1 MAERVTGVIPARLGS
16 RRFSGKVL
24 YPYQG
29 KPLLFYVWNEVR
41 KSRRIDRL
49 VIATDSTEIMR
60 AAESF
65 GAEVIRTSARHRT
78 GTDRV
83 GEAVGHLGGD
93 IVVNIQA
100 DNVGIKASGLSRIIG
115 RMKEDRS
122 IRYATLVSPIAT
134 DAELFDPNLVKAAV
148 SADGH
153 ALWFSR
159 LPIPYLQGVSG
170 AGRARKFSFW
180 GHIGIYFFRRR
191 GLEDFVSWGRS
202 PLEKAES
209 LEQLRILE
217 NNRRIRVFKT
227 RMRLVTV
234 DTPQDMKKLKRIYES

>member
-1 MAERVTGVIPARLGS
+1 MAERVTAVIPARLGS

-24 YPYQG
+24 YPYKG

-49 VIATDSTEIMR
+49 VIATDSAEIIR
-60 AAESF
+60 AARSF
-65 GAEVIRTSARHRT
+65 GAEVLKTSARHRT

-83 GEAVGHLGGD
+83 GEAVSRLGGD

-100 DNVGIKASGLSRIIG
+100 DNLGIKAAVLDRVID
-115 RMKEDRS
+115 RMTEDKS
-122 IRYATLVSPIAT
+122 IHYATLVSPIAT
-134 DAELFDPNLVKAAV
+134 DAELFDPNLVKAVV

-159 LPIPYLQGVSG
+159 YPIPYLQGVSK
-170 AGRARKFSFW
+170 AGRAGRFAFW

-191 GLEDFVSWGRS
+191 ALRDFVSWGRS

-234 DTPQDMKKLKRIYES
+234 DTPQDMKKLKRIYDS

>member
-1 MAERVTGVIPARLGS
+1 MADRVTAVIPARLGS

-24 YPYQG
+24 YPYKG
-29 KPLLFYVWNEVR
+29 KPLLFYVWDEVR
-41 KSRRIDRL
+41 KASRIDRL
-49 VIATDSTEIMR
+49 VIATDSVEIMQVAR
-60 AAESF
+60 SF
-65 GAEVIRTSARHRT
+65 GAEVIRTSVRHRT

-100 DNVGIKASGLSRIIG
+100 DNIGIRASVLSRVID
-115 RMKEDRS
+115 RMKADKS
-122 IRYATLVSPIAT
+122 ISYATLVCPIAT
-134 DAELFDPNLVKAAV
+134 DAELFDPNLVKVVV

-159 LPIPYLQGVSG
+159 LPIPYLQGVSSS
-170 AGRARKFSFW
+170 GRVGKFAFR

-191 GLEDFVSWGRS
+191 ALEDFVSWGPS
-202 PLEKAES
+202 ALEKAES

-227 RMRLVTV
+227 RMRMTTV
-234 DTPQDMKKLKRIYES
+234 DTPQDMKKLKRILDS